1 MLGLLD
7 SASASVLGMATVVTQ
22 LATEVRAIG
31 AGVFIIALVIAA
43 LRILSHRGLD
53 LVGELFGCLAIV
65 MGLLVAAPT
74 IGGAIGLNAGAAV
87 PGLVVQVMGLGE
99 AFSDTVSLLL
109 YWVPLLLGGLWSWRC
124 RG

>member
-1 MLGLLD
+1 
-7 SASASVLGMATVVTQ
+7 MATVVTQ